1 MKRQKRQKNILILSA
16 LILIILAAGIGIY
29 FRYSGGKDTPDKNT
43 VESTVNVDAATV
55 AKTEFTDEE
64 KERVESQTGVTVTED
79 GTVQVDI
86 GEIQAEEESMTISRE
101 EATELVIKEVGD
113 GAEVESMS
121 VREEQDK
128 YYWTARAI
136 KGGEAYQVWID
147 SETGET
153 FINQKE

>member
-1 MKRQKRQKNILILSA
+1 MKRLKRQKNILIVSA

-29 FRYSGGKDTPDKNT
+29 FRYSGKDTPDKNT
-43 VESTVNVDAATV
+43 VENTVNGDATTA

-86 GEIQAEEESMTISRE
+86 GEIQEKEDSMTISRE

-136 KGGEAYQVWID
+136 KGGKAYQVWID